1 MDLTIIIL
9 FVLSG
14 LLTGL
19 LAGLLGIG
27 GGLITVPV
35 IYYLLP
41 LAGFPE
47 EKIMQ
52 VAVGTS
58 LAATFITSFASTWAH
73 YHKKTI
79 VFSAFKRI
87 VPGLIFGCMFGALI
101 AHFLP
106 SLFLREIFGCMAI
119 LFGIYFLF
127 PRFPHPRF
135 GSSPNFTLSIFGLG
149 IGTLSS
155 LLGIGGGLFTVP
167 VFLGYQLP
175 MKNAVGT
182 SSSATL
188 VTALVGTIS
197 YLFIAWHKPSIPETF
212 GYIELPVFFAISL
225 GSVSTSWLGVKLSHV
240 LHTDIVKRIF
250 ACACAITGI
259 LMLIS

>member
-9 FVLSG
+9 FILCG

-27 GGLITVPV
+27 GGLVTVPA

-58 LAATFITSFASTWAH
+58 LAATFITSLASTWAH
-73 YHKKTI
+73 YQRKTI
-79 VFSAFKRI
+79 LLSAFKLI
-87 VPGLIFGCMFGALI
+87 VPGMIFGCIFGALI
-101 AHFLP
+101 AHLLP
-106 SLFLREIFGCMAI
+106 SNYLRDIFGCVAI
-119 LFGIYFLF
+119 LFGIYFFF
-127 PRFPHPRF
+127 PRFPHPNF
-135 GSSPNFTLSIFGLG
+135 GSSPNYTLSFFGLG

-155 LLGIGGGLFTVP
+155 LLGIGGGIFTVP
-167 VFLGYQLP
+167 VFLGYKLP

-188 VTALVGTIS
+188 VTALVGTIT
-197 YLFIAWHKPSIPETF
+197 YLFISWHKPSIPETF

-240 LHTDIVKRIF
+240 LHTDMIKKIF
-250 ACACAITGI
+250 ACACAFTGI
-259 LMLIS
+259 VMLFF